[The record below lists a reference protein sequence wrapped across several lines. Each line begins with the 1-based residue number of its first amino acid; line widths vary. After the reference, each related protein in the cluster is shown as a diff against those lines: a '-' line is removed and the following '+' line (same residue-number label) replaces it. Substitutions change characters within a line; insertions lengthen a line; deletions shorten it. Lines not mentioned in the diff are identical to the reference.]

1 MNAHAI
7 GQRLAELL
15 RENNNEAIYAEL
27 YSPDILSVEAGGPNA
42 EFKGMEA
49 INGKNEWWHSTFELD
64 SFSFEGPFPHGED
77 QFAMIFDMATTHRE
91 SGAKNEMREVA
102 VYKVADGKI
111 VEERFFYVGGGD
123 M

>member
-15 RENNNEAIYAEL
+15 SENNYDAIYAEL
-27 YSPDILSVEAGGPNA
+27 YSPEILSVEAGGPNA

-49 INGKNEWWHSTFELD
+49 VNGKNEWWNSTFELD